1 MTFRPDFLP
10 MIFLPSSALVPS
22 RRTTTG
28 TLRPTSFTARDDAFG
43 DHVATHDAAED
54 VDQYC
59 PATFV
64 SDSDDLE
71 RFRVTR
77 FFGSTAAHVEEVGWL
92 AAMQVDDVHG
102 THGQASTVDHA
113 ADVAFQRYVVQFEL
127 GSVRFARIV
136 LRRIVESLQLRL
148 TVHGVGV
155 DVDLGVEAMQIAVSL
170 DHQRVHFQ
178 QSQVVILEQLGQA
191 NEDLGEL
198 SNLLAFQTQL
208 ECQLAT
214 LEWLSANQ
222 WIDSGFQNFLWGV
235 VSDFLDVHA
244 TFGGSH
250 EHDATARTVNDSAQV
265 QLFSDISARF
275 NQDLGDWLTIGVSL
289 VSHQTLAQPL
299 LCECFSVF
307 FAANQL
313 NAARFTATTGV
324 NLGFDNPFAAADF
337 VARFCCCFRG
347 VYRVT
352 GGYWQA
358 VFSEQLLTLILVK
371 IHAYYRLR

>member
-1 MTFRPDFLP
+1 M
-10 MIFLPSSALVPS
+10 
-22 RRTTTG
+22 
-28 TLRPTSFTARDDAFG
+28 
-43 DHVATHDAAED
+43 
-54 VDQYC
+54 
-59 PATFV
+59 
-64 SDSDDLE
+64 
-71 RFRVTR
+71 
-77 FFGSTAAHVEEVGWL
+77 
-92 AAMQVDDVHG
+92 
-102 THGQASTVDHA
+102 
-113 ADVAFQRYVVQFEL
+113 
-127 GSVRFARIV
+127 RFARIV

-155 DVDLGVEAMQIAVSL
+155 DVDLGVQAVQIAVSL

-178 QSQVVILEQLGQA
+178 QGQVVILEQFGQTY
-191 NEDLGEL
+191 EDLGEL
-198 SNLLAFQTQL
+198 GNLLAFQTQL

-222 WIDSGFQNFLWGV
+222 WIDSGFQNFFWSV

-250 EHDATARTVNDSAQV
+250 EHDTTARTVNDSAQV

-275 NQDLGDWLTIGVSL
+275 NQDLGDWLAIGISL

-299 LCECFSVF
+299 LSEGFGVF
-307 FAANQL
+307 FVANQL
-313 NAARFTATTGV
+313 YAARFTATTCV
-324 NLGFDNPFAAADF
+324 NLGFDNPFGPADF
-337 VARFCCCFRG
+337 LARRSGFFRG

-352 GGYWQA
+352 FGYWQA